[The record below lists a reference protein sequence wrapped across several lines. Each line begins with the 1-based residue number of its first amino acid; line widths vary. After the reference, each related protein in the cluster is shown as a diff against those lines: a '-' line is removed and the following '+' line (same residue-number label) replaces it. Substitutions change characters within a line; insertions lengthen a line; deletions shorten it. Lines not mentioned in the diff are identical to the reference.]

1 VTNIGVVREFS
12 TENSHFHWNHNP
24 CVGGSSPSSATN
36 YNRQLVIGFMSLRL
50 RRAISRYSGILTR
63 PPARANRA
71 VRRPRSRPRGGP
83 SPGRPGDLK
92 EVAVAWIMLI
102 FAGLFE
108 IVWATAMKQ
117 SHGFSRLWPSI
128 ITIIGMIISFG
139 LLSWAMRTL
148 PLGTAYMIWTGIG
161 AVGAF
166 VVGMLF
172 FGESVSIM
180 RIAAALLIV
189 SGLVLMK
196 LATPS

>member
-1 VTNIGVVREFS
+1 
-12 TENSHFHWNHNP
+12 
-24 CVGGSSPSSATN
+24 
-36 YNRQLVIGFMSLRL
+36 M
-50 RRAISRYSGILTR
+50 
-63 PPARANRA
+63 
-71 VRRPRSRPRGGP
+71 
-83 SPGRPGDLK
+83 
-92 EVAVAWIMLI
+92 AWILLI

-117 SHGFSRLWPSI
+117 SHGFSRFWPSVV
-128 ITIIGMIISFG
+128 TIIGMVISFG

-148 PLGTAYMIWTGIG
+148 PLGTAYMIWIGIG

-172 FGESVSIM
+172 FGESVSAL
-180 RIAAALLIV
+180 RIGAALLII